1 MGKIKKLEPKTKEEI
16 GSVVVDISRYTGDDR
31 YSDGTVEDEL
41 LSIAQRYAEA
51 EFPRLI
57 EEKKS
62 WPILYH
68 LSSERENLV
77 EWLPINK
84 DHKVLEVGSGC
95 GAVTGM
101 LSKKAARV
109 DCAELSLKR
118 SRINAYRHSDRD
130 NITIFVGNFTDTEP
144 YLPCDYDWI
153 ILTGVLEYAG
163 SYVESADPYVSLLKL
178 MKKHLKP
185 GGNMATAIENRLG
198 LKYFAGCREDH
209 VSRYFAGIEG
219 YTGHEPAITFS
230 KGRLRRI
237 FEKAG
242 FPREQLSFYYPYP
255 DYKFMKELYSD
266 RRLPFRGELYDNLRN
281 FDADRLLLFDEG
293 RAFDSIISDGL
304 FAEFS
309 NSFMVITG
317 DAPKTVYARYS
328 SERAPE
334 YRLKTEERS
343 EEGVRYF
350 VKAPLTPEASS
361 HVSAMAGIY
370 PELKN
375 RYEGGGL
382 SVCPCEPCGDPEGSV
397 RFEHCPGTPLSR
409 LMKDAVLSGN
419 EKRFREFFGRYLSL
433 ISHGEEGAA
442 VTDLDLLFSNIMVD
456 KGRWTVI
463 DYEWTS
469 RETVPACD
477 LAFRALYCF
486 MMTLPEDAVI
496 PGIDGIIE
504 ELGITPRRMEEIRKE
519 EAAFQKKITGNQLT
533 LGEIRERLANRV
545 YTADDLNSGE
555 NLRSETLVYED
566 TGHGF
571 NEDET
576 VRFSECNFTYQVPS
590 GRKAVR
596 IDPCSFRCLLK
607 VSALSF
613 MGKVIP
619 EKEIGTNGVRLAPG
633 LYAFDTE
640 DPWITFEIDR
650 SGLPGGELIFESEVS
665 QITDDMATALT
676 GLKKKKRG
684 LF

>member
-16 GSVVVDISRYTGDDR
+16 GSVTVDISRYTGDDR

-41 LSIAQRYAEA
+41 LSISMKYAEA
-51 EFPRLI
+51 EYPKLI
-57 EEKKS
+57 EERKS
-62 WPILYH
+62 WPVLYH

-77 EWLPINK
+77 EWLPISK

-101 LSKKAARV
+101 LSKKAGKV

-118 SRINAYRHSDRD
+118 SKINAYRHSDMD

-144 YLPCDYDWI
+144 FLPDDYDWI

-163 SYVESADPYVSLLKL
+163 SYVSSADPYVSLLKL
-178 MKKHLKP
+178 MAKHLKKD
-185 GGNMATAIENRLG
+185 GHIATAIENRLG

-209 VSRYFAGIEG
+209 VSQYFAGIEG
-219 YTGHEPAITFS
+219 YTGREPAVTFS

-242 FPREQLSFYYPYP
+242 FPRDQQTFYYPYP

-317 DAPKTVYARYS
+317 EAPETVYARYS

-334 YRLKTEERS
+334 YRLKTEERTEYGRRFFIKS
-343 EEGVRYF
+343 
-350 VKAPLTPEASS
+350 PLTDEAAS
-361 HVSAMAGIY
+361 HVGEMAASY
-370 PELKN
+370 PLLKD

-382 SVCPCEPCGDPEGSV
+382 TVCPCAPLDSSRGSV
-397 RFEHCPGTPLSR
+397 RFDHCPGTPLSR
-409 LMKDAVLSGN
+409 IMKDAVLTGN
-419 EKRFREFFGRYLSL
+419 EKRFRELFSRYYSL
-433 ISHGEEGAA
+433 VSHGEENPGI
-442 VTDLDLLFSNIMVD
+442 TDLDLLFSNIIVD
-456 KGRWTVI
+456 KDRWTAI
-463 DYEWTS
+463 DYEWVS
-469 RETVPACD
+469 REAVPACD
-477 LAFRALYCF
+477 IAFRALYCF
-486 MMTLPEDAVI
+486 IMTLPEDAVI
-496 PGIDGIIE
+496 PGMDSIIE
-504 ELGITPRRMEEIRKE
+504 EIGISPRRMEEIRRE
-519 EAAFQKKITGNQLT
+519 EAAFQKRITGNQLT
-533 LGEIRERLANRV
+533 LGEIRERIGNRI
-545 YTADDLNSGE
+545 YTADDLNTGE
-555 NLRSETLVYED
+555 NLRNEVLIYED

-576 VRFSECNFTYQVPS
+576 VRFTECCFTYKVPS
-590 GRKAVR
+590 GRKALR
-596 IDPCSFRCLLK
+596 IDPCSYRCLLSIK
-607 VSALSF
+607 TLSF
-613 MGKVIP
+613 MGKIVSDKLI
-619 EKEIGTNGVRLAPG
+619 TSDGVRLSPG
-633 LYAFDTE
+633 LYVFDTE

-650 SGLPGGELIFESEVS
+650 SGLPGGDLIFEAEVS
-665 QITDDMATALT
+665 QITDDMAASLSAL
-676 GLKKKKRG
+676 KKKRG